1 MAEKN
6 DKKFSKL
13 IGFILRPTQ
22 QGADEVRG
30 MMNKK
35 KNTGSKRFKPVPKV
49 KGTKVPKKYVSGSK
63 NKRVRMSELL
73 STAQQ
78 YKDGTLT
85 PEEMD
90 RSQRLEQR
98 TKHNGSSGKI

>member
-49 KGTKVPKKYVSGSK
+49 KGTKVPKKYVAGSK

-90 RSQRLEQR
+90 RISKARA
-98 TKHNGSSGKI
+98 KDKA

>member
-1 MAEKN
+1 MTKN
-6 DKKFSKL
+6 FPNLLVLFSDLLK
-13 IGFILRPTQ
+13 

-90 RSQRLEQR
+90 RISKARA
-98 TKHNGSSGKI
+98 KDKA

>member
-35 KNTGSKRFKPVPKV
+35 KTQAV
-49 KGTKVPKKYVSGSK
+49 KDLNLYLK
-63 NKRVRMSELL
+63 
-73 STAQQ
+73 
-78 YKDGTLT
+78 
-85 PEEMD
+85 
-90 RSQRLEQR
+90 
-98 TKHNGSSGKI
+98 